1 MKSSS
6 SPACLTLRL
15 LVACC
20 VMWTINAQ
28 TGDTPTVTVTVD
40 EDMTTNVA
48 AEEEGTD
55 EPTDVPTVVN
65 ETEVTEEPESGG
77 SINVVSATLLTVAVL
92 TTTLV

>member
-6 SPACLTLRL
+6 SPACLALRL

-40 EDMTTNVA
+40 EEMTVA
-48 AEEEGTD
+48 AEEGTH
-55 EPTDVPTVVN
+55 EPTDAPTDVH

-77 SINVVSATLLTVAVL
+77 CINVVSATLLTVAVL